1 MSLQRDKHEGQRVA
15 QRERECM
22 AWREAPCERE
32 RLKKKREKRGT
43 KRDLAEWMRGYARER
58 DRAVQ

>member
-32 RLKKKREKRGT
+32 RLKKKKG
-43 KRDLAEWMRGYARER
+43 KARDKERSSRVGEGICMRER
-58 DRAVQ
+58 